1 MTPVRLGL
9 VGIGGFGA
17 SHLRCLQRLRPER
30 LFELV
35 AVADPALHRHAETA
49 AALRQQGVACF
60 SDYQD
65 MLSIGPDL
73 EAVILCTPIPLHK
86 EMAAAAL
93 RQGLHVYLEKPPV
106 ILSSDLQ
113 ELIQLDTH
121 RRTSVGFIAVSNPSI
136 RKAHSLI
143 AHGEIGEL
151 RSIRIAASWPRPSW
165 YYDRSSWAGKLVIGS
180 EPVFD
185 GPATNALSHYVH
197 LASYLACGDADGHE
211 NLSWLEAELY
221 RARPIEAYDTCSLQG
236 EFANGMEFTIAL
248 THACRHRTDVEVRFV
263 GSKRTAGL
271 SIGKSSVRS
280 DLFEDVGDSTGAL
293 DTNLRNF
300 AEGIRGSSRFYTT
313 LEDCVP
319 FLDVVAGMW
328 ISSGGIHSIDPAQIS
343 TWNEEPNTLFHVS
356 DVETA
361 IARSLEGLKFSDQGY
376 PWAVKPARTFVGQL
390 AALDLQA
397 ALLASTDH
405 THQTALAELP

>member
-1 MTPVRLGL
+1 MIPVRVGL

-17 SHLRCLQRLRPER
+17 SHIRCLQRLQPDR

-35 AVADPALHRHAETA
+35 AVADAALHSHAETA
-49 AALRQQGVACF
+49 AALREQGIACF
-60 SDYQD
+60 SDYQN

-86 EMAAAAL
+86 EMATAAL

-121 RRTSVGFIAVSNPSI
+121 RRTSVGFIGVSNPSI

-143 AHGEIGEL
+143 ARGDIGEL

-165 YYDRSSWAGKLVIGS
+165 YYNRSNWAGKLVIGS

-197 LASYLACGDADGHE
+197 LASYLACGDVDGHE
-211 NLSWLEAELY
+211 SLSWLEAELY

-236 EFANGMEFTIAL
+236 EFANGTEFTIAL
-248 THACRHRTDVEVRFV
+248 THGCRNRTDVEVRFV
-263 GSKRTAGL
+263 GAERTASL
-271 SIGKSSVRS
+271 SIGRSSVHS
-280 DLFEDVGDSTGAL
+280 DLFEDVGDSTSAL

-300 AEGIRGSSRFYTT
+300 AEGIRGSTRFYST

-328 ISSGGIHSIDPAQIS
+328 ISSGGIHSIDPAHIS
-343 TWNEEPNTLFHVS
+343 TWNEEPNTLFHIS

-361 IARSLEGLKFSDQGY
+361 LARSLEGLKFSDQGY
-376 PWAVKPARTFVGQL
+376 PWAAKPRRTFAGQFSSL
-390 AALDLQA
+390 GLKE
-397 ALLASTDH
+397 ALLASTG
-405 THQTALAELP
+405 QTQQAALAELP